1 MLKYVDTAVTFAEIP
16 DEISLCINISNCPCH
31 CKECHSSYLAE
42 DIGKPLQDDLDMLIK
57 SNSGISCVCFMGGDQ
72 DPWGVC
78 SLVRYIKMYY
88 PNIKTAWY
96 SGRSELPKKLPIEEY
111 DYIKLG
117 PYIPE
122 LGPLTSK
129 ITNQRLYQICNMA
142 SLVEN
147 SPRYEMIDITY
158 KFWGN
163 VT

>member
-16 DEISLCINISNCPCH
+16 DEISLCINISNCSCH

-72 DPWGVC
+72 DPWGVFN
-78 SLVRYIKMYY
+78 LVRYIKMYY

-96 SGRSELPKKLPIEEY
+96 SGRSKLPKKLPIEEY

-117 PYIPE
+117 PYISE
-122 LGPLTSK
+122 LEPLTSK

-142 SLVEN
+142 SLAEN